1 MKIAHISDSHLGY
14 AQYNLVE
21 RKTDFFTAFE
31 QAIDKIIKANVDL
44 VIHTGDLF
52 ESPQPDMISLSKT
65 IKQFRRLKEKNIPVV
80 AITGNH
86 DRTLRK
92 GRIPPQK
99 ILEDLGL
106 LHLISPYGEKVFGD
120 LYIAGIQFMTKNH
133 LSELREKIFPSF
145 SERAAKYK
153 YSIFMCHQGISPYLP
168 FEGAAEM
175 NMSDLPKE
183 FTYYAGGH
191 IHNFIHNTTEKFFS
205 YAGVTEFRTA
215 KEAETTNRGFNI
227 IDLKAKSLQRVELE
241 NLRKFLTITIEESEN
256 ESQKLEEITEKASSC
271 AEPPIVII
279 KYLYK
284 EKPFSETTALKK
296 LKGNTLIVRIL
307 QKNISRKESEKIQN
321 TTSIEEIVKKY
332 FKDKKKSVQDLSVEL
347 AISSIEHTEEILL
360 KFLEEKTG
368 LKITFLNF

>member
-21 RKTDFFTAFE
+21 RKTDFFIAFE
-31 QAIDKIIKANVDL
+31 QAIDKIIEANVDL

-65 IKQFRRLKEKNIPVV
+65 IKQFRRLKDKNIPVV

-120 LYIAGIQFMTKNH
+120 LYVAGIQFMAKNH
-133 LSELREKIFPSF
+133 LEEIMKKTFPLF
-145 SERAAKYK
+145 SERAIKYK
-153 YSIFMCHQGISPYLP
+153 YSIFMCHQGIYPYLP

-175 NMSDLPKE
+175 NMCDLPE
-183 FTYYAGGH
+183 GFTYYAGGH
-191 IHNFIHNTTEKFFS
+191 IHNFIQETKKKFFS

-227 IDLKAKSLQRVELE
+227 IDLKTKSLERVKLE
-241 NLRKFLTITIEESEN
+241 NLREFLSITIEEGEN
-256 ESQKLEEITEKASSC
+256 ETQKLEEITEKASSC
-271 AEPPIVII
+271 AEPPIVIL

-284 EKPFSETTALKK
+284 EKPFSETTALKR
-296 LKGNTLIVRIL
+296 LKENTLIVRIL
-307 QKNISRKESEKIQN
+307 QKNTAQQESEKIQN
-321 TTSIEEIVKKY
+321 TTSIEEIVKEY
-332 FKDKKKSVQDLSVEL
+332 FKDQKKSVQNLSVEL
-347 AISSIEHTEEILL
+347 ATSPIEHTEEILL

-368 LKITFLNF
+368 LKITF